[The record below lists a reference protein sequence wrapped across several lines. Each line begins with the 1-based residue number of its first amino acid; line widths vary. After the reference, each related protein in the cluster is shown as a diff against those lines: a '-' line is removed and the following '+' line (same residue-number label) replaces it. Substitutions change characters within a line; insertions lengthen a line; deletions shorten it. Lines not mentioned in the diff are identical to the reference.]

1 MKLHG
6 IVPVKALGG
15 AKSRLATVLTPA
27 ERRRLVLDMFEQV
40 LGTLRRACVSA
51 VWVVS
56 ADPEVLAI
64 AAARGANPVLEQGVG
79 LNAALEQARRAA
91 HAAGAEALV
100 VVPADVPLLT
110 PGDLAALLALLQG
123 GADVALAPDGAGRGT
138 NALALRAGAKLP
150 FSFGEG
156 SAERHMRLAADQGLT
171 ARRFH
176 SPTLAL
182 DVDDQPSLARY
193 RALALPPPARQPV
206 EHPCP

>member
-1 MKLHG
+1 MNLHA
-6 IVPVKALGG
+6 IVPVKALGQ
-15 AKSRLATVLTPA
+15 AKSRLAVVLTPA
-27 ERRRLVLDMFEQV
+27 ERRRLVIDMFEQV
-40 LGTLRRACVSA
+40 LATLRRACVSA

-56 ADPEVLAI
+56 ADPEILAI
-64 AAARGANPVLEQGVG
+64 AAARRANAVAEQGGG

-91 HAAGAEALV
+91 RGGGAEALV

-110 PGDLAALLALLQG
+110 PADVAALLALLHS

-138 NALALRAGAKLP
+138 NALALRASAALP

-156 SAERHMRLAADQGLT
+156 SAERHLRLAAEQGLI
-171 ARRFH
+171 ARRHH

-193 RALALPPPARQPV
+193 RALALPPSRQAL
-206 EHPCP
+206 EQPCC